1 MTLTVFRRFRTT
13 AMMLG
18 LAVGV
23 PLSGLSASTT
33 TVVVPSTAGPWD
45 VALNP
50 TFDYTHAH
58 DYTAPIVLN
67 AGSGITFSPGGAITV
82 AYVSGT
88 VSAGSGYPYVD
99 ANGLAGNITN
109 GCVMNSSNGCF
120 PAYYM
125 NPAVLVYAV
134 ELVGTFA
141 NNGVIVGQ
149 PFAIGNGPATLT
161 IPAGANQLQLGINDN
176 FYGDNAGALT
186 VSVSQPYQVC
196 LLYDST
202 KAVQSGSTIPI
213 KLQLCDESG
222 NDLSSSTITLH
233 GAAITQISSLISGPV
248 QSAGNANADNDFR
261 YDPTLGTAGGYI
273 FNLQTKGLQT
283 GTYNLNF
290 TVTGVSSTYAAPFQV
305 K

>member
-23 PLSGLSASTT
+23 ALSASGSTT
-33 TVVVPSTAGPWD
+33 PVIVPSTAGPWD
-45 VALNP
+45 AALNP

-58 DYTAPIVLN
+58 DYTAPIVIN
-67 AGSGITFSPGGAITV
+67 AASGITFSPGGTV
-82 AYVSGT
+82 TVSYVSGT
-88 VSAGSGYPYVD
+88 VSPGAGYPYFD
-99 ANGLAGNITN
+99 ANGQVGNITN
-109 GCVMNSSNGCF
+109 GCVMNSFNGCF

-125 NPAVLVYAV
+125 NPAVPVYSV

-176 FYGDNAGALT
+176 SYSDNAGALT
-186 VSVSQPYQVC
+186 VSVSQSYQVC

-202 KAVQSGSTIPI
+202 KAIQSGSTIPI
-213 KLQLCDESG
+213 KLQLCDASG

-233 GAAITQISSLISGPV
+233 GTAVIQISTSISGAV
-248 QSAGNANADNDFR
+248 QSAGNANPDSDFR
-261 YDPTLGTAGGYI
+261 YDPTLGIAGGYV

-290 TVTGVSSTYAAPFQV
+290 TVTGDSFTYAAPFQV